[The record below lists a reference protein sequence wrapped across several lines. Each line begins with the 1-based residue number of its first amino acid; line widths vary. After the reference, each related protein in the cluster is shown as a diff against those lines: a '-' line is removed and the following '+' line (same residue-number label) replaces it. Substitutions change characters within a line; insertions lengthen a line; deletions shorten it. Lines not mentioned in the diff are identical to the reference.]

1 MAQKTPDVVTMVML
15 TDLLAEV
22 CQKLDSANLRYMLSG
37 SVAMSA
43 YTVARNTRDIDIVIQ
58 LDAGNVDEFLALF
71 QTGYYSHE
79 PSIRQEVQQKRLF
92 NLIHFESG
100 LKIDFIVL
108 KDSLFRQAEF
118 ARRQQA
124 DFLGVPV
131 WIVSLEDLIIS
142 KIIWIQD
149 YQSELQMRDVAQL
162 LLNTNADREYI
173 LAWCERL
180 NLQLFSL
187 L

>member
-1 MAQKTPDVVTMVML
+1 
-15 TDLLAEV
+15 
-22 CQKLDSANLRYMLSG
+22 
-37 SVAMSA
+37 MSA

-58 LDAGNVDEFLALF
+58 LDAENADEFLALF
-71 QTGYYSHE
+71 QTGYYRHE
-79 PSIRQEVQQKRLF
+79 PSIREEIKQKRLF

-108 KDSLFRQAEF
+108 KAIPFRQAEF

-124 DFLGVPV
+124 DFLGVSV
-131 WIVSLEDLIIS
+131 CVVSLEDLIIS

-149 YQSELQMRDVAQL
+149 YQSEVQMRDITQL
-162 LLNTNADREYI
+162 LLNPTADRTYI
-173 LAWCERL
+173 QDWCQQL
-180 NLQLFSL
+180 NLQTFSL

>member
-1 MAQKTPDVVTMVML
+1 MITL
-15 TDLLAEV
+15 INLLADV
-22 CQKLDSANLRYMLSG
+22 CQKLDGANIRYMLSG

-58 LDAGNVDEFLALF
+58 LNAGNVDEFLALF
-71 QTGYYSHE
+71 QTGYYLHE
-79 PSIRQEVQQKRLF
+79 PSIREEIQQKRLF

-100 LKIDFIVL
+100 LKIDFVVL
-108 KDSLFRQAEF
+108 KNTIYRQTEF

-124 DFLGVPV
+124 NFLDVPV
-131 WIVSLEDLIIS
+131 WVVSLEDLIIS

-149 YQSELQMRDVAQL
+149 YQSELQMRDITQL
-162 LLNTNADREYI
+162 LLNPDADRNYI
-173 LAWCERL
+173 QNWCRQL
-180 NLQLFSL
+180 NLQTFKL